1 METIKVSEQYHLIIR
16 YFLLMFLMLLITGIW
31 LLLLNSS
38 FSFESFTNYY
48 VQKSVFGLLE
58 IVTPHLFAM
67 GIVIFILTHFLA
79 LNTKHTNFNNK
90 ITLTLFTFMLLSN
103 LSSFFITQSTIYMI
117 WLKIISILLLLLFS
131 SVIIFKVCKR
141 TRKI

>member
-131 SVIIFKVCKR
+131 SLIIFKVCKR